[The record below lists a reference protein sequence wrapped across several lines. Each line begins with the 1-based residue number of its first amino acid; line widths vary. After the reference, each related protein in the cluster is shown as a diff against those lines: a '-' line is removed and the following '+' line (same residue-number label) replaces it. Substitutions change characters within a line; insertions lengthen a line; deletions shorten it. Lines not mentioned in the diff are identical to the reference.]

1 MRTANTN
8 SLLSKIAITVTLSLG
23 LGNFSTAF
31 AQLIPEA
38 IPVTPGEAAAP
49 VLPTQPGV
57 ERPKKHPT
65 YKELMAP
72 ENKKAIAWDKIKLTD
87 SKGKEFTAEKFRG
100 KILLVNFFFSHCPDV
115 CPPQT
120 AGLLKV
126 LKGLD
131 KEVED
136 SVMFL
141 SITIDPD
148 NDTTKALE
156 AYKKQF
162 SIKSDAW
169 TFARTSK
176 DKLAKIGEHFGSLNG
191 DPKKP
196 LDHKARLYLVNNNGS
211 YLLSYDSAVIDVPRL
226 TKDLTDAAHTFVKK
240 PWKNKEVKVEAPAA
254 TTPAEVAPV
263 APAPAN
269 ASPAPE
275 AKK

>member
-8 SLLSKIAITVTLSLG
+8 TLLSKIATTVILSLG

-31 AQLIPEA
+31 AQLIPE
-38 IPVTPGEAAAP
+38 VTPGEAAAP
-49 VLPTQPGV
+49 VLSTKPGI
-57 ERPKKHPT
+57 ERPQKHPT

-72 ENKKAIAWDKIKLTD
+72 KNKKAVDWDKIKLTD

-126 LKGLD
+126 LNSLD

-136 SVMFL
+136 SVMFV

-176 DKLAKIGEHFGSLNG
+176 DKLAKVGEYFGSLNG

-196 LDHKARLYLVNNNGS
+196 LDHKARLYLVNTDGS
-211 YLLSYDSAVIDVPRL
+211 YLLSYDSTVIDVPRL

-240 PWKNKEVKVEAPAA
+240 PWKNKQTKVDAPAA
-254 TTPAEVAPV
+254 TTLAEAAPI

-269 ASPAPE
+269 ASPTPE